1 MRILARE
8 TIHFV
13 QAFVAGRGDAL
24 MAEPP
29 IGCKSAGEACR
40 KAERL
45 SAIRLGVVAFSVSAD
60 TELGE
65 YDEKPTI
72 LFKSGRLPAPFDD
85 SPLPS

>member
-13 QAFVAGRGDAL
+13 QAFVAGSGDAL

-45 SAIRLGVVAFSVSAD
+45 SAVRLGVVAFSVSAD

-65 YDEKPTI
+65 YDENPTI
-72 LFKSGRLPAPFDD
+72 LFKSGRLPAPFDE
-85 SPLPS
+85 

>member
-1 MRILARE
+1 MCTVERE

-24 MAEPP
+24 EAEKP
-29 IGCKSAGEACR
+29 IGCQSAGEACR

-65 YDEKPTI
+65 YDEKPTV
-72 LFKSGRLPAPFDD
+72 LFKSGRLPAPFDE
-85 SPLPS
+85 

>member
-1 MRILARE
+1 MRTVERE

-24 MAEPP
+24 AAEPP
-29 IGCKSAGEACR
+29 IGCKSAAEACR

-45 SAIRLGVVAFSVSAD
+45 GATRLGVVAFSVSAD
-60 TELGE
+60 TALGD

-72 LFKSGRLPAPFDD
+72 LFRAGRLPPPFDE
-85 SPLPS
+85 

>member
-1 MRILARE
+1 MRVPGRE

-24 MAEPP
+24 AAEPP
-29 IGCKSAGEACR
+29 IGCKSAAEACR

-45 SAIRLGVVAFSVSAD
+45 SATRPGVVAYSVSAD

-65 YDEKPTI
+65 YDENPTV
-72 LFKSGRLPAPFDD
+72 LFRAGRVPAPFGE
-85 SPLPS
+85 

>member
-1 MRILARE
+1 MRVPATE

-24 MAEPP
+24 TAEPP

-45 SAIRLGVVAFSVSAD
+45 SANRLGVVAFSVSAD
-60 TELGE
+60 AELGE

-72 LFKSGRLPAPFDD
+72 LFRSGRLPAPFADL
-85 SPLPS
+85 PLAP

>member
-1 MRILARE
+1 MRILERE
-8 TIHFV
+8 TIHLV

-29 IGCKSAGEACR
+29 IRCKSAGEACR

-45 SAIRLGVVAFSVSAD
+45 SAVRLGVVAFSVSAD

-65 YDEKPTI
+65 YDENPTI
-72 LFKSGRLPAPFDD
+72 LFKSGRLLAPFDE
-85 SPLPS
+85 

>member
-1 MRILARE
+1 MGAVERE

-24 MAEPP
+24 AAEPP

-40 KAERL
+40 KAARL
-45 SAIRLGVVAFSVSAD
+45 SSTRLGVVAFSVSAD
-60 TELGE
+60 TALGE

-72 LFKSGRLPAPFDD
+72 LFKAGRLPAPFDE
-85 SPLPS
+85 